1 MSHERRRPFS
11 AQREIDLYTKQQ
23 VARAAGE
30 LDCQQTDGE
39 LLAFL
44 TDETKLTLPG
54 SVLCRQIRSQ
64 GRLISQAAH
73 ASLSRCCSGPWPHE
87 VVSRAAAEL
96 SDISSS
102 RHGLAISAAQW
113 EQYLAGDLPQVL
125 QRDVILQL
133 AVVTGMGREAT
144 IELLMACGQAPYQ
157 LRRPLE
163 LICWYIQ
170 CIPNLIFTWRDVER
184 LLDMYETL
192 AAAED
197 TGVKTEQRKP
207 AGDSDNPLH
216 WSVDEILGIGDPA
229 AEGEQALMELM
240 RKTCTATGGVS
251 RTARSAYLRLL
262 EYLTALDL
270 PERPADLREQT
281 GDMAEGQAQRTLFCK
296 RYLVQASAI
305 RSGVTAVN
313 RQDVLLLGYFL
324 ITAYMRAEER
334 GRASF
339 LTMTEA
345 GRPVDRNMA
354 HLRKDLDALH
364 PDSDAKEKQVLCCRI
379 LNELLAEFG
388 FHAFYVPA
396 AFDRFILLSLITGH
410 PFWSVRHLLGRGDE
424 VAAWTKEPV

>member
-1 MSHERRRPFS
+1 MSHERRRLFA
-11 AQREIDLYTKQQ
+11 AQREIDRYTKQQ
-23 VARAAGE
+23 VARAAAE

-64 GRLISQAAH
+64 GRLMSQEVRVN
-73 ASLSRCCSGPWPHE
+73 LSRCGSGPWPHE

-96 SDISSS
+96 SNISCR

-170 CIPNLIFTWRDVER
+170 CIPNLIFTCRDVER

-197 TGVKTEQRKP
+197 AGMKTEQRKP
-207 AGDSDNPLH
+207 AGDSDDPLH

-229 AEGEQALMELM
+229 AEGEQTLMELM
-240 RKTCTATGGVS
+240 MKTCTATGNFS

-262 EYLTALDL
+262 EYVTALDF
-270 PERPADLREQT
+270 PEHSADLREQT
-281 GDMAEGQAQRTLFCK
+281 GDMAERQAQRALFCK
-296 RYLVQASAI
+296 RYFVRASAI

-324 ITAYMRAEER
+324 ITAYMRAEEH
-334 GRASF
+334 GRADF
-339 LTMTEA
+339 HTMTED
-345 GRPVDRNMA
+345 GRPVAWNMA
-354 HLRKDLDALH
+354 HLQKDLDALH
-364 PDSDAKEKQVLCCRI
+364 PDSDMKEKQVLCCRI

-388 FHAFYVPA
+388 FHALYVPA
-396 AFDRFILLSLITGH
+396 AFDRFILLSLITGR
-410 PFWSVRHLLGRGDE
+410 PVWTSRHLPRSGDE
-424 VAAWTKEPV
+424 GAAWT